1 MFEIGSSLREARER
15 RSLSYGQVEA
25 DTAIRTRY
33 IRALE
38 DEDFHIL
45 PGPTYTKG
53 FLRAYAEYLG
63 LDGQP
68 FVDEFNSRHHD
79 PRAAVEHQPI
89 TSRPRSRPQQRRRQR
104 RESNLIMIALA
115 AIVAVSFLVVLALRF
130 PPQPTAPV
138 QHEHRARR
146 RRPGRH
152 ARHHEHRTQ
161 PTATAGAQKRLP
173 GHAHA
178 QRDHLGRG
186 DDRVSERAGRHH
198 RRRPRPRRPARPHRR
213 PGHPSHHHVLLAQA
227 RLPRPGRPGQR
238 HARHQRPPGVAAA
251 RGRAGHRVRLDA
263 SGAHRGLSRPTA
275 SILLTG
281 NELLRGVIADQNGPH
296 LAAALERLGLLGAA
310 HAGRRGRARG
320 HPRRAC
326 A

>member
-79 PRAAVEHQPI
+79 PRGAIEHQPI

-130 PPQPTAPV
+130 PPQPTAPYNTNTG
-138 QHEHRARR
+138 
-146 RRPGRH
+146 PG
-152 ARHHEHRTQ
+152 
-161 PTATAGAQKRLP
+161 PTTSHTPATTNTVPSHGPSGPSKRFTVTLTLSATTWVEATTGSANGPPVITAGGL
-173 GHAHA
+173 
-178 QRDHLGRG
+178 DLGAPHG
-186 DDRVSERAGRHH
+186 LTID
-198 RRRPRPRRPARPHRR
+198 PA
-213 PGHPSHHHVLLAQA
+213 GHPTITFSSRKPIYLALGAPGNVTLAINGRQVS
-227 RLPRPGRPGQR
+227 LPN
-238 HARHQRPPGVAAA
+238 VASP
-251 RGRAGHRVRLDA
+251 HRVRLDA
-263 SGAHRGLSRPTA
+263 SGAHSA
-275 SILLTG
+275 
-281 NELLRGVIADQNGPH
+281 
-296 LAAALERLGLLGAA
+296 
-310 HAGRRGRARG
+310 
-320 HPRRAC
+320 
-326 A
+326 

>member
-79 PRAAVEHQPI
+79 PRSAVEHQPI
-89 TSRPRSRPQQRRRQR
+89 ASRPRSRPQQRRRQR

-130 PPQPTAPV
+130 PPQPTAPYNTNTGPPPTTGHTPATTSTGTSHTTGTLQKRFQV
-138 QHEHRARR
+138 TLTLSATTWVEATIGSAKGRGVVAQGGLDLGAPHGLTIDPATHPTITFSS
-146 RRPGRH
+146 RRPVYLALGAPGNVTLAVNGR
-152 ARHHEHRTQ
+152 Q
-161 PTATAGAQKRLP
+161 VSLP
-173 GHAHA
+173 N
-178 QRDHLGRG
+178 
-186 DDRVSERAGRHH
+186 
-198 RRRPRPRRPARPHRR
+198 
-213 PGHPSHHHVLLAQA
+213 
-227 RLPRPGRPGQR
+227 
-238 HARHQRPPGVAAA
+238 VAAP
-251 RGRAGHRVRLDA
+251 HRVRVDA
-263 SGAHRGLSRPTA
+263 SGAHPA
-275 SILLTG
+275 
-281 NELLRGVIADQNGPH
+281 
-296 LAAALERLGLLGAA
+296 
-310 HAGRRGRARG
+310 
-320 HPRRAC
+320 
-326 A
+326 

>member
-45 PGPTYTKG
+45 PGPTYAKG

-79 PRAAVEHQPI
+79 PRAAIEHQPI

-130 PPQPTAPV
+130 PPQPTAPYNTNT
-138 QHEHRARR
+138 
-146 RRPGRH
+146 G
-152 ARHHEHRTQ
+152 TTT
-161 PTATAGAQKRLP
+161 PTKAPTTSTVPSHGPSGLQKRFRVTLTLSASTWVEATTGSPNGPPVIAAGGLDLGAPHGLTVDPASHPTITFSSRKPIYLALGAPGNVTLAIDGRQVSLP
-173 GHAHA
+173 N
-178 QRDHLGRG
+178 
-186 DDRVSERAGRHH
+186 
-198 RRRPRPRRPARPHRR
+198 
-213 PGHPSHHHVLLAQA
+213 
-227 RLPRPGRPGQR
+227 
-238 HARHQRPPGVAAA
+238 VASP
-251 RGRAGHRVRLDA
+251 HRVRLTA
-263 SGAHRGLSRPTA
+263 SGAHSA
-275 SILLTG
+275 
-281 NELLRGVIADQNGPH
+281 
-296 LAAALERLGLLGAA
+296 
-310 HAGRRGRARG
+310 
-320 HPRRAC
+320 
-326 A
+326 

>member
-79 PRAAVEHQPI
+79 PRSAIEHQPI
-89 TSRPRSRPQQRRRQR
+89 ASRPRSRPQQRRRQR

-130 PPQPTAPV
+130 PPQPTAPYNTNTGPPPTTSHTPATTSTGAV
-138 QHEHRARR
+138 QKRFSVTITLSATTWIEATIGSAKGQGIVTSGGLDLGAPNGLTINPANHPTITFTSRKPVYLALD
-146 RRPGRH
+146 RPGNVTLAINGR
-152 ARHHEHRTQ
+152 Q
-161 PTATAGAQKRLP
+161 VPLP
-173 GHAHA
+173 N
-178 QRDHLGRG
+178 
-186 DDRVSERAGRHH
+186 
-198 RRRPRPRRPARPHRR
+198 
-213 PGHPSHHHVLLAQA
+213 
-227 RLPRPGRPGQR
+227 
-238 HARHQRPPGVAAA
+238 VAAP
-251 RGRAGHRVRLDA
+251 HRVRVDA
-263 SGAHRGLSRPTA
+263 SGAHPA
-275 SILLTG
+275 
-281 NELLRGVIADQNGPH
+281 
-296 LAAALERLGLLGAA
+296 
-310 HAGRRGRARG
+310 
-320 HPRRAC
+320 
-326 A
+326 

>member
-15 RSLSYGQVEA
+15 RNLSYGQVEA

-79 PRAAVEHQPI
+79 PRSAIEQQPI
-89 TSRPRSRPQQRRRQR
+89 TSRPRSRPQQRRRR

-130 PPQPTAPV
+130 PPQPTAPYNTNTGPPASTTV
-138 QHEHRARR
+138 TTASTAPTHDTLTLRR
-146 RRPGRH
+146 RFRVTIALSATTWIEATIGSPTGRGVV
-152 ARHHEHRTQ
+152 
-161 PTATAGAQKRLP
+161 TAGGLDLGAPHGLTISPTDHPTITFRSRKPIYLAVGAPGNVTLTINGRQAPLP
-173 GHAHA
+173 
-178 QRDHLGRG
+178 
-186 DDRVSERAGRHH
+186 
-198 RRRPRPRRPARPHRR
+198 
-213 PGHPSHHHVLLAQA
+213 HVAN
-227 RLPRPGRPGQR
+227 
-238 HARHQRPPGVAAA
+238 
-251 RGRAGHRVRLDA
+251 GHRVRLDA
-263 SGAHRGLSRPTA
+263 SGAR
-275 SILLTG
+275 
-281 NELLRGVIADQNGPH
+281 
-296 LAAALERLGLLGAA
+296 AA
-310 HAGRRGRARG
+310 
-320 HPRRAC
+320 
-326 A
+326 

>member
-15 RSLSYGQVEA
+15 RNLSYGQVEA

-79 PRAAVEHQPI
+79 PRSAIEHQPI
-89 TSRPRSRPQQRRRQR
+89 ASRPRSRPHQRRRR

-130 PPQPTAPV
+130 PPQPTAPYNTNTGTTTSTAAPHTTTV
-138 QHEHRARR
+138 TLKKRFRVTIAPSATTWIEATVGSPTGPAVIADGGLDLGAPHGLTISPTDHPTITFRSRKPIYLAVGA
-146 RRPGRH
+146 PGSVTLKIDGR
-152 ARHHEHRTQ
+152 Q
-161 PTATAGAQKRLP
+161 VPLP
-173 GHAHA
+173 
-178 QRDHLGRG
+178 
-186 DDRVSERAGRHH
+186 
-198 RRRPRPRRPARPHRR
+198 
-213 PGHPSHHHVLLAQA
+213 HVAS
-227 RLPRPGRPGQR
+227 
-238 HARHQRPPGVAAA
+238 
-251 RGRAGHRVRLDA
+251 GHRVRLDA
-263 SGAHRGLSRPTA
+263 TGA
-275 SILLTG
+275 
-281 NELLRGVIADQNGPH
+281 IAV
-296 LAAALERLGLLGAA
+296 
-310 HAGRRGRARG
+310 
-320 HPRRAC
+320 
-326 A
+326 

>member
-15 RSLSYGQVEA
+15 RNLSYGQVEA

-79 PRAAVEHQPI
+79 PRSAIEHQPI
-89 TSRPRSRPQQRRRQR
+89 ASRPRSRPQQRRRR

-130 PPQPTAPV
+130 PPQPTAPYNTNTGPAASTSV
-138 QHEHRARR
+138 TTASTAATHGTLTPQ
-146 RRPGRH
+146 
-152 ARHHEHRTQ
+152 TQ
-161 PTATAGAQKRLP
+161 FRVTIALSATTWIEATIGSPTG
-173 GHAHA
+173 
-178 QRDHLGRG
+178 
-186 DDRVSERAGRHH
+186 
-198 RRRPRPRRPARPHRR
+198 PA
-213 PGHPSHHHVLLAQA
+213 
-227 RLPRPGRPGQR
+227 
-238 HARHQRPPGVAAA
+238 VAAGGLDLGA
-251 RGRAGHRVRLDA
+251 PHGLTINPADHPTITFRSRKPVYLTVGAPGNITLNIDGRQVPLPHVAAGHRVRLDA
-263 SGAHRGLSRPTA
+263 TGAR
-275 SILLTG
+275 
-281 NELLRGVIADQNGPH
+281 
-296 LAAALERLGLLGAA
+296 AA
-310 HAGRRGRARG
+310 
-320 HPRRAC
+320 
-326 A
+326 